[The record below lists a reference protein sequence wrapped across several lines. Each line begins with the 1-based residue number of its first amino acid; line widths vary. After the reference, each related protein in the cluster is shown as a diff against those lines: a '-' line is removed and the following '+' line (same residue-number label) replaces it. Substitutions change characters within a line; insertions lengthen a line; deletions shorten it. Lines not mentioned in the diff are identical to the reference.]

1 MVDGEVHHH
10 IAGGI
15 PDLIGKVPH
24 GLTLLHKEA
33 HIVAGAIAGDE
44 VEAQGIGTELVR
56 HLQRVNAVAE
66 RLGHLAALVIPDQT
80 VDEHRL
86 EGLLLHLLHAGED
99 HTGHPE
105 EDDIVAGDQHGG
117 GVPVPQVLGVLVGP
131 AQRGEGPQSGTE
143 PRIQHVLLTGQVGA
157 AALFAPGG
165 ILTADVDVSA
175 LVAVPCGNLVA
186 PPQLTGDAPIMDILH
201 PVGIGLGKALRH
213 KLDGAVLHHPD
224 GLLGQR
230 LHLHEPLGGD
240 QGLHVV
246 VAAVAGADVVGIGL
260 GLDQIALLLQ
270 ILDDGFAALVA
281 VHAVVLAAVF
291 VDGAVVVDDT
301 DHLQIVA
308 QAHLKVVG
316 IVGRGH
322 LHGAGAEA
330 DLAVIITHNG
340 DLTVHDGQDAGLADE
355 VLEVLV
361 LRVYRH
367 AGVAHHSFRPGGGH
381 HDIAAAVGQRVADMP
396 QVAGLVGILHL
407 GIGQR
412 RQTVGTPVDDAASL
426 VDETLVI

>member
-66 RLGHLAALVIPDQT
+66 RLGHLATLVIPDQT

-131 AQRGEGPQSGTE
+131 AQRGEGPQGGTE

-157 AALFAPGG
+157 AALFAGGG
-165 ILTADVDVSA
+165 ILTTDVDVA
-175 LVAVPCGNLVA
+175 TLVAVPCGDLVA
-186 PPQLTGDAPIMDILH
+186 PPQLTGDAPVMDVLH
-201 PVGIGLGKALRH
+201 PVDIGFGKALRY
-213 KLDGAVLHHPD
+213 KLDGAILHHPD

-291 VDGAVVVDDT
+291 VDGAVVSDDT
-301 DHLQIVA
+301 DDLQIMA
-308 QAHLKVVG
+308 QTHLEVVG
-316 IVGRGH
+316 VVGGSH
-322 LHGAGAEA
+322 LHRASTKA
-330 DLAVIITHNG
+330 DLAVFIAHNG
-340 DLTVHDGQDAGLADE
+340 NLAVHNGQDAGLADQM
-355 VLEVLV
+355 LELLV
-361 LRVYRH
+361 LRVH
-367 AGVAHHSFRPGGGH
+367 CHTGIAHHGFRTGGGY
-381 HDIAAAVGQRVADMP
+381 HDVAAAVRQGVTDIP
-396 QVAGLVGILHL
+396 QVARLIGILHL
-407 GIGQR
+407 G
-412 RQTVGTPVDDAASL
+412 VG
-426 VDETLVI
+426 

>member
-1 MVDGEVHHH
+1 M
-10 IAGGI
+10 
-15 PDLIGKVPH
+15 
-24 GLTLLHKEA
+24 
-33 HIVAGAIAGDE
+33 
-44 VEAQGIGTELVR
+44 
-56 HLQRVNAVAE
+56 
-66 RLGHLAALVIPDQT
+66 
-80 VDEHRL
+80 
-86 EGLLLHLLHAGED
+86 
-99 HTGHPE
+99 
-105 EDDIVAGDQHGG
+105 
-117 GVPVPQVLGVLVGP
+117 
-131 AQRGEGPQSGTE
+131 
-143 PRIQHVLLTGQVGA
+143 
-157 AALFAPGG
+157 
-165 ILTADVDVSA
+165 
-175 LVAVPCGNLVA
+175 
-186 PPQLTGDAPIMDILH
+186 
-201 PVGIGLGKALRH
+201 
-213 KLDGAVLHHPD
+213 
-224 GLLGQR
+224 
-230 LHLHEPLGGD
+230 
-240 QGLHVV
+240 
-246 VAAVAGADVVGIGL
+246 
-260 GLDQIALLLQ
+260 
-270 ILDDGFAALVA
+270 
-281 VHAVVLAAVF
+281 
-291 VDGAVVVDDT
+291 
-301 DHLQIVA
+301 A

>member
-1 MVDGEVHHH
+1 M
-10 IAGGI
+10 
-15 PDLIGKVPH
+15 
-24 GLTLLHKEA
+24 
-33 HIVAGAIAGDE
+33 
-44 VEAQGIGTELVR
+44 
-56 HLQRVNAVAE
+56 
-66 RLGHLAALVIPDQT
+66 
-80 VDEHRL
+80 
-86 EGLLLHLLHAGED
+86 
-99 HTGHPE
+99 
-105 EDDIVAGDQHGG
+105 
-117 GVPVPQVLGVLVGP
+117 
-131 AQRGEGPQSGTE
+131 
-143 PRIQHVLLTGQVGA
+143 
-157 AALFAPGG
+157 
-165 ILTADVDVSA
+165 
-175 LVAVPCGNLVA
+175 
-186 PPQLTGDAPIMDILH
+186 
-201 PVGIGLGKALRH
+201 
-213 KLDGAVLHHPD
+213 
-224 GLLGQR
+224 
-230 LHLHEPLGGD
+230 
-240 QGLHVV
+240 
-246 VAAVAGADVVGIGL
+246 GIGL

-301 DHLQIVA
+301 DYLQIVA

-330 DLAVIITHNG
+330 NLAVIITHNG

-367 AGVAHHSFRPGGGH
+367 AGVAHHGLRPGGGH